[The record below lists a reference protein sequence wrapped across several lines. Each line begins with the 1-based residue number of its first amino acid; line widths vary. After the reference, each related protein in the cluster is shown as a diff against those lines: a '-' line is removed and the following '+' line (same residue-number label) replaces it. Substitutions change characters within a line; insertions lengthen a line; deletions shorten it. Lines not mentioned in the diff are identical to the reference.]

1 MIGIMQG
8 RLSPPVSEKIQEFP
22 WTMWENEFSLAKS
35 IGVRIM
41 EWTLDL
47 QDFSINPF
55 LTESGHK
62 RIRYLSSKFDLL
74 IESVTL
80 DCFLDAP
87 LHREHPETGAKSQIS
102 DLIQVIESSRDLGVK
117 IGVLPL
123 VVESGVDDQKSLALL
138 MDILVLMNEKCR
150 DSNFRIALECEFD
163 LRMLQWIAGEIRLL
177 KHVGFN
183 FDIGNS
189 ASMNNDPAKELD
201 IYGDKLFNVHIK
213 DRLLRGK
220 TVPLGQGNANFRV
233 VASELLRRNYSGNMI
248 LQASRQNSTGELETI
263 AEYLRFCKSYGWG

>member
-62 RIRYLSSKFDLL
+62 RIRYLSSKFDLS

-87 LHREHPETGAKSQIS
+87 LHREHPETGAKSQTS

-189 ASMNNDPAKELD
+189 ASLNNDPAKELD

-263 AEYLRFCKSYGWG
+263 VEYLRFCKSYGWG